1 MLDGSGDGSGRR
13 WWGVPIPDR
22 GAGAPFDLSDLLGDD
37 PDDSMSAPRVLIV
50 DDEPD
55 MLENCSRIL
64 ARQGYA
70 CTTAG
75 DGTAALAILE
85 RERPD
90 LMLTD
95 FKMPGMD
102 GLALLRRAHELDP
115 ALPVIVITGFATIE
129 SAVAAV
135 KEGAFDYL
143 PKDFSV
149 DQLRVA
155 VERALRHRG
164 LQVENRNLRQQLQ
177 QTLGL
182 ENIVGRSPAMAQVFE
197 LVKKAARSEA
207 NILVL
212 GESGTGKELIARAI
226 HANSPRAGQPFVPVD
241 CASLPEHLLESE
253 LFGHEKGAFT
263 GAVRSKAGLMETAHR
278 GTLFLDEIAE
288 LPATLQVKLLR
299 VLQERQIRRVG
310 GTALVDVD
318 VRIVSAT
325 NRDLRDAIARG
336 QFRDELYYRVNV
348 IAIHLP
354 PLRER
359 AGDVRLLA
367 HTFLKRYGQGRVT
380 AMDDAALT
388 ALDRYAWPGNV
399 RELQNVMERACAL
412 ADGHTVTVRDLPD
425 HVAQA
430 ASRPAAPA
438 GPAAAGGAPAGT
450 DLTLKAAKEQWL
462 QVLEVSYLRD
472 LLARHDG
479 NVSSAAKAAG
489 IDRKTFHRLI
499 NKYDLRA

>member
-1 MLDGSGDGSGRR
+1 
-13 WWGVPIPDR
+13 
-22 GAGAPFDLSDLLGDD
+22 
-37 PDDSMSAPRVLIV
+37 MSAARILIV

-64 ARQGYA
+64 SRQGYA
-70 CTTAG
+70 CLTAENG
-75 DGTAALAILE
+75 RAALAILE

-90 LMLTD
+90 LLLTD
-95 FKMPGMD
+95 LKMPEMD
-102 GLALLRRAHELDP
+102 GMALLHHAHEMDP
-115 ALPVIVITGFATIE
+115 ELPVIMITAFASIE

-143 PKDFSV
+143 PKSFSV

-164 LQVENRNLRQQLQ
+164 LQIENRNLRQQLQ

-182 ENIVGRSPAMAQVFE
+182 ENVVGRSPAMTQVFE

-226 HANSPRAGQPFVPVD
+226 HANSPRASGPFVPVD
-241 CASLPEHLLESE
+241 CASLPEQLLESE

-263 GAVRSKAGLMETAHR
+263 GAVRTKTGLVEAAHR
-278 GTLFLDEIAE
+278 GTLFLDEIGD
-288 LPATLQVKLLR
+288 LPASLQVKLLR
-299 VLQERQIRRVG
+299 ALQERQIRRVG
-310 GTALVDVD
+310 GTGLVDVD
-318 VRIVSAT
+318 VRVVSAT
-325 NRDLRDAIARG
+325 NRNLAEAIAKG
-336 QFRDELYYRVNV
+336 QFREELYYRINV
-348 IAIHLP
+348 IAIRLP
-354 PLRER
+354 ALRER

-367 HTFLKRYGQGRVT
+367 HTFLKRYGQERVT
-380 AMDDAALT
+380 GLDEAAAE
-388 ALDRYAWPGNV
+388 ALDRYPWPGNV
-399 RELQNVMERACAL
+399 RELQNVIERACAL
-412 ADGHTVTVRDLPD
+412 ADGPKVTVKDLPE
-425 HVAQA
+425 HVLHAGA
-430 ASRPAAPA
+430 RPAASEASGPGA
-438 GPAAAGGAPAGT
+438 GPSAELGTGA